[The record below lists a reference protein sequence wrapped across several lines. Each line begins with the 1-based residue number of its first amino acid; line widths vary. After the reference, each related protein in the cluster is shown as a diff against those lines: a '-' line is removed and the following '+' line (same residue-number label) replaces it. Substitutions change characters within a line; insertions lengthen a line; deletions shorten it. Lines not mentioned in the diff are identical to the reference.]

1 VSTWHGLSHFG
12 TTFQVL
18 GGGSERQM
26 ESERDGK
33 VFAPMRATRAVR
45 GFKLRQLGV
54 TNMWFKT
61 LLIPF
66 SLAGLLALSMTV
78 SAQDA
83 DFSDNQLDQF
93 VSAQDEVMEIRDE
106 YVGRIE
112 STDDR
117 DEAMEL
123 EQEANE
129 MMVEAVEDTG
139 LTVDTYSAIA
149 QAASQDS
156 ELAERIQA
164 MMN

>member
-1 VSTWHGLSHFG
+1 
-12 TTFQVL
+12 
-18 GGGSERQM
+18 
-26 ESERDGK
+26 
-33 VFAPMRATRAVR
+33 
-45 GFKLRQLGV
+45 
-54 TNMWFKT
+54 
-61 LLIPF
+61 
-66 SLAGLLALSMTV
+66 
-78 SAQDA
+78 
-83 DFSDNQLDQF
+83 
-93 VSAQDEVMEIRDE
+93 MEIRDD
-106 YVGRIE
+106 YVERIE

-156 ELAERIQA
+156 DLAERIQA

>member
-1 VSTWHGLSHFG
+1 
-12 TTFQVL
+12 
-18 GGGSERQM
+18 
-26 ESERDGK
+26 
-33 VFAPMRATRAVR
+33 MR
-45 GFKLRQLGV
+45 
-54 TNMWFKT
+54 FKT

-78 SAQDA
+78 SAQEA
-83 DFSDNQLDQF
+83 DFSDDQLDQF
-93 VSAQDEVMEIRDE
+93 VSAQDEVMEIRDD
-106 YVGRIE
+106 YVERIE

-156 ELAERIQA
+156 DLAERIQA